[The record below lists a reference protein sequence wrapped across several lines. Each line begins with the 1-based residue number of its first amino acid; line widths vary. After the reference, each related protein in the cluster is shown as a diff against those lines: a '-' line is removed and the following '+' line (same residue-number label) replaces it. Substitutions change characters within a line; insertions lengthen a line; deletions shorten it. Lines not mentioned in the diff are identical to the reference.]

1 MLDLSFFCFPAFVL
15 NLVIKNIVII
25 NTHLVNTH
33 NSFEFFKFLKI
44 RTLRAGIMVQ
54 GGITRYVLAFRVR
67 RRTQGQTRPGTT
79 VEMIFNGLEFV

>member
-1 MLDLSFFCFPAFVL
+1 MLDLSFFLFPCFCFEFGHKKYSDYKHTL
-15 NLVIKNIVII
+15 
-25 NTHLVNTH
+25 NTH
-33 NSFEFFKFLKI
+33 NSFEFFKNLKI

-54 GGITRYVLAFRVR
+54 GGNTRYVLAFRVR